1 MKTTPAV
8 PKQVQALLMA
18 LMSALAFHALVLS
31 YLQLQRHKAPLPEG
45 LQSRDNT
52 PELLQFS
59 SEPAP
64 VSNLELLPLPQAS
77 ILPPPRIQPSAK
89 LSGAKQKIQTR
100 MAPKTRIQTT
110 KKIKPDRRTT
120 PASPPSQAIVPKD
133 FADAVEAIRLFQGT
147 GENPLLPVQKESY
160 VQLWAQARPHPNEFV
175 AKLEPN
181 LAESIE
187 IRSLSLKQAQN
198 KELVIRHQQFIV
210 MDDRIA
216 LFWLDGQRLWILQS
230 VKSPASTPDSES
242 DSKG

>member
-8 PKQVQALLMA
+8 PKQAQALLMA

-31 YLQLQRHKAPLPEG
+31 YLQLQRHKATLPEG

-64 VSNLELLPLPQAS
+64 VSNLELLPMPQAS
-77 ILPPPRIQPSAK
+77 ILPPPRVQPPAK
-89 LSGAKQKIQTR
+89 PSGAKQKPQTQ
-100 MAPKTRIQTT
+100 MAPKTGIQTT
-110 KKIKPDRRTT
+110 KVIRSVRPTT
-120 PASPPSQAIVPKD
+120 LASPPSQAVGPTD
-133 FADAVEAIRLFQGT
+133 LAEAVEAIRLFT
-147 GENPLLPVQKESY
+147 GPAENPLSPVQKESY
-160 VQLWAQARPHPNEFV
+160 EKLWAQGRSHPKEYF
-175 AKLEPN
+175 ATLDAN

-198 KELVIRHQQFIV
+198 KELVIRHQQFMV

-216 LFWLDGQRLWILQS
+216 LFWLDGQRVWILQS
-230 VKSPASTPDSES
+230 VKTPASTPDSGS